1 MYGDPTGVD
10 GFDEGLFF
18 LVGDDEGSMPPR
30 TSVQHMEYVK
40 FVDEEKVAFNL
51 LVERIGEVNATSI
64 AGARFGPLPAY

>member
-1 MYGDPTGVD
+1 MNGHLAGVD
-10 GFDEGLFF
+10 GFHEGLFF

-30 TSVQHMEYVK
+30 TSVQHMKYGK

-64 AGARFGPLPAY
+64 AGARFGPMPAY